1 VAGLTGAGRLE
12 QRPLGPGGPGVPVV
26 GMGTWQTLDV
36 RGAAAEARAREVVH
50 EALDA
55 GVRLMDSS
63 PMYGEAERVLGEA
76 LGARRREALVATK
89 VWTPDPAEGE
99 AQAERALGWYGGR
112 VDLYQVHN
120 LVSWR
125 EQLAM
130 LERRRDAGEVGLI
143 GATHYSP
150 GAFGELGEVMRTG
163 RIQAIQIPY
172 NPQEREVEREILPL
186 AEELGLGVVVM
197 RPLGGGALARRG
209 PSEAD
214 LEPLRQYGVETWAQA
229 LLKWALSDRRCTV
242 AIPATSR
249 PGRVRENAAAGAPPW
264 LDEDARALVARLAS
278 AERR

>member
-150 GAFGELGEVMRTG
+150 GAFGELAEVMRTG

-172 NPQEREVEREILPL
+172 NP
-186 AEELGLGVVVM
+186 
-197 RPLGGGALARRG
+197 
-209 PSEAD
+209 
-214 LEPLRQYGVETWAQA
+214 
-229 LLKWALSDRRCTV
+229 
-242 AIPATSR
+242 
-249 PGRVRENAAAGAPPW
+249 
-264 LDEDARALVARLAS
+264 
-278 AERR
+278 

>member
-120 LVSWR
+120 LVRWR

-150 GAFGELGEVMRTG
+150 GAFGELAEVMRTG

-186 AEELGLGVVVM
+186 AEELGLGVIVM
-197 RPLGGGALARRG
+197 RPLGQKGLVGDSPADR
-209 PSEAD
+209 D
-214 LEPLRQYGVETWAQA
+214 LEPLRELGIVTWAQA
-229 LLKWALSDRRCTV
+229 LLKWVLSDRRCHV

-249 PGRVRENAAAGAPPW
+249 PGRTTENAAAGSPPW
-264 LDEDARALVARLAS
+264 LGPQERDYIARLA
-278 AERR
+278 AA